1 MTPLA
6 GPAASGMS
14 AIRLLDMPFC
24 RGSPYTRA
32 VAIVVAFPR
41 TGFSSFAHLCAC
53 PPPMRVVE
61 LLNLTRPGG
70 LVARR
75 YGLLDDTRPHA
86 RERLHQ
92 GAASP
97 PLLSP

>member
-14 AIRLLDMPFC
+14 ASRLLDMPFS

-53 PPPMRVVE
+53 PPPMRVAE

-75 YGLLDDTRPHA
+75 YGYLDETRPLSCK
-86 RERLHQ
+86 RFSS

-97 PLLSP
+97 PC